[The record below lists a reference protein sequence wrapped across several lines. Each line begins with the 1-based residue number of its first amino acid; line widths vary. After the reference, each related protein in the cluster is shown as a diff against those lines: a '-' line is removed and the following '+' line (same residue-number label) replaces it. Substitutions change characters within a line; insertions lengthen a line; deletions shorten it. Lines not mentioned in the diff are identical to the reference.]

1 MQILKTAQDI
11 IDESLKTEL
20 YQKLILQLNKDFR
33 FANIYFEA
41 EVDVLPQVLISQLH
55 ETVFNLTQSNFSE
68 YLNLLYI
75 VDVSEKQVKQL
86 DGSDALVLS
95 ENVTFLILKREW
107 QKVWFKNQ
115 YS

>member
-1 MQILKTAQDI
+1 MQVLKTTQDI
-11 IDESLKTEL
+11 IDLSLKTEL
-20 YQKLILQLNKDFR
+20 YHKLIHQLNKDFR

-41 EVDVLPQVLISQLH
+41 EEDLLPQVLISQLH
-55 ETVFNLTQSNFSE
+55 ERVFNLIQSNFSE

-75 VDVSEKQVKQL
+75 VDVSERQVQQFN
-86 DGSDALVLS
+86 GSDALVLS
-95 ENVTFLILKREW
+95 KNVTFLILKREW